1 VKPIN
6 LILSIALALGGQVA
20 LAALWPEAPR
30 YVDLLF
36 LPTAWY
42 ALGASQR
49 SGMLVGCLSGLLQD
63 AWFQTDVFGLN
74 GFNKT
79 VLGWALG
86 GLSARFDVRR
96 QPARFAFGALAALV
110 DGLLSF
116 GLRRMLDQT
125 EPGFAFGAVAVK
137 ALVTGSLV
145 VLTFGATRRIGE
157 GRSPARVR

>member
-1 VKPIN
+1 VKPVH
-6 LILSIALALGGQVA
+6 LIVVIALALAGQVA
-20 LAALWPEAPR
+20 LGALWPEAPR

-36 LPTAWY
+36 VPTAWY
-42 ALGASQR
+42 ALAASQR
-49 SGMLVGCLSGLLQD
+49 AGMLVGCAAGLLQD

-79 VLGWALG
+79 ALGWALG

-96 QPARFAFGALAALV
+96 QPARFAFGALAAIA

-125 EPGFAFGAVAVK
+125 APGFAYGAVGVK
-137 ALVTGSLV
+137 ALVTGGLV
-145 VLTFGATRRIGE
+145 VLAFGFTRRLHE
-157 GRSPARVR
+157 GRSSRTR